1 MIDYELNALLGDL
14 YDELS
19 PALHQLF
26 MCETA
31 LTRLRESKH
40 GQ

>member
-1 MIDYELNALLGDL
+1 MIDGELNELLGEM
-14 YDELS
+14 YEELS

-31 LTRLRESKH
+31 LTRLRDSKKAK
-40 GQ
+40 